1 MSPGRLGKE
10 VEGRS
15 LLVLV
20 LQLLGR
26 RQGTCDAEEKTLGS
40 VLGEWLFPAYRDVE
54 GEAL

>member
-1 MSPGRLGKE
+1 VSPGRLGKE